1 MVVYQAVQWDKMI
14 EETAEVEKKKKKTSL
29 AYCYIYGVA

>member
-14 EETAEVEKKKKKTSL
+14 EETAEVEKKKKKKDFTS
-29 AYCYIYGVA
+29 I

>member
-14 EETAEVEKKKKKTSL
+14 EETAEVEKKKKKKKDFTS
-29 AYCYIYGVA
+29 I

>member
-14 EETAEVEKKKKKTSL
+14 EETAEVEKKKKKKRL
-29 AYCYIYGVA
+29 H